1 MKTLED
7 RITKLEETIYF
18 QDQTIQELNEA
29 LTAQQFQ
36 MDEMQ
41 KTMEAMRTKLRSLMP
56 MLDNGGTD
64 DGPPPHYGSL

>member
-18 QDQTIQELNEA
+18 QDQTIRELNEA

-36 MDEMQ
+36 MDEME

-64 DGPPPHYGSL
+64 DGPPPHYGSV